1 MKGGYYHLDNV
12 NKHMHELL
20 FLSTVFPR
28 YSDLSRSYP
37 YLLFSLILS
46 SKLSLGQKKLEYNNS
61 LGSDQYSLLR
71 V

>member
-1 MKGGYYHLDNV
+1 
-12 NKHMHELL
+12 MHELL
-20 FLSTVFPR
+20 FLSTVFPH

>member
-1 MKGGYYHLDNV
+1 
-12 NKHMHELL
+12 MHELL
-20 FLSTVFPR
+20 FLSTVIPC
-28 YSDLSRSYP
+28 YSDLFRSYP

>member
-1 MKGGYYHLDNV
+1 
-12 NKHMHELL
+12 MHELL

-46 SKLSLGQKKLEYNNS
+46 SKLSLGQKKLDYNNS